1 MSQQKKTKKNILR
14 KRIVGAYASSVISIA
29 LVLLLVGFAAA
40 FAFNVNSIEN
50 YFKENIHLTA
60 FLKPK
65 TREADALKLQKE
77 LEKERFVK
85 STRYV
90 SVEQGTAELV
100 DMLGEDF
107 VSVFATSPVPS
118 SIEVLLKAEYL
129 HPDSLKTVIS
139 SLEKRRLIDSVNS
152 QTEMIQSVGDAM
164 TRLGLLLLVLVA
176 LLLFISVVLI
186 SNVVR
191 LNIYSNRFSIHTM
204 QLVGASNSYISRP
217 FLGRASLMGLWSALI
232 ACAVLALGLY
242 FAWKAFPVI
251 LELLQPQILI
261 YIALGLVAFGVLLC
275 LVRAAAVM
283 GRMTKLQKDELYG

>member
-65 TREADALKLQKE
+65 TSEADAAKLQKE
-77 LEKERFVK
+77 LEKERYVK
-85 STRYV
+85 ATRYV

-100 DMLGEDF
+100 EMLGEDF

-129 HPDSLKTVIS
+129 HPDSLKMVIG
-139 SLEKRRLIDSVNS
+139 SLEKR
-152 QTEMIQSVGDAM
+152 
-164 TRLGLLLLVLVA
+164 
-176 LLLFISVVLI
+176 
-186 SNVVR
+186 
-191 LNIYSNRFSIHTM
+191 
-204 QLVGASNSYISRP
+204 
-217 FLGRASLMGLWSALI
+217 
-232 ACAVLALGLY
+232 
-242 FAWKAFPVI
+242 
-251 LELLQPQILI
+251 
-261 YIALGLVAFGVLLC
+261 
-275 LVRAAAVM
+275 
-283 GRMTKLQKDELYG
+283 